1 MAGDLGKYADES
13 RVSADMSERER
24 EREVLWQILLKKSSR
39 EREREGER
47 EICSLADLVKMSKQC
62 VLLRPINNSIC

>member
-24 EREVLWQILLKKSSR
+24 EREREREVLWQILLKKSSR
-39 EREREGER
+39 ERERERGRER
-47 EICSLADLVKMSKQC
+47 DLLSGRSC
-62 VLLRPINNSIC
+62 